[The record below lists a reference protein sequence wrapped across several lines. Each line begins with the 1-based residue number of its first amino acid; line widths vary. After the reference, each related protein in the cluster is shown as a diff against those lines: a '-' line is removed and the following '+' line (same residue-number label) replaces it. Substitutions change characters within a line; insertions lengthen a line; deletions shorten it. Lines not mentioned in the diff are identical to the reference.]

1 MTAYLLS
8 LATCSWPRAMTPS
21 FMKRSSTGTS
31 CRVCAGVVENTYTYT
46 CHEETNKTLQKKFGI
61 YVDKDQPNIHPKVY
75 FARAPARRP
84 LSIQCT
90 ESALKVFQWTPLTD
104 PALVVRSVVF
114 SKKTEKGRE
123 TKEGEEE
130 SWTAALP
137 TCCEQDP
144 A

>member
-1 MTAYLLS
+1 MLMAESNDSEFHEKELN
-8 LATCSWPRAMTPS
+8 RH
-21 FMKRSSTGTS
+21 

-61 YVDKDQPNIHPKVY
+61 DVDKDQPNIHPKVY
-75 FARAPARRP
+75 FARAAARRP

-114 SKKTEKGRE
+114 SKKNRKREGDQGRR
-123 TKEGEEE
+123 GRIVDGC
-130 SWTAALP
+130 APNLL
-137 TCCEQDP
+137 
-144 A
+144 